1 MRKKLLIGFA
11 AVMVVLVT
19 ASFFIVYRLNLILSH
34 RSLLE
39 DEEEIIERYEEIE
52 IGIRDSMLALY
63 RHRTGKMNDLK
74 VALADLRTL
83 EKNLH
88 RALETSARMQGEL
101 CQGCHPQS
109 LAKLGDIR
117 RVLADMS
124 ARLEGYREVF
134 AVKAEP
140 AVAAGA
146 VPTDDEIVAHG
157 TRITEEVVKSLHSFR
172 KMRDDIG
179 RRTGALVDRSKTTV
193 YAVLALSTALALL
206 AFSVM
211 IRALTRPVDAFV
223 KGIKSVTEGKF
234 QDKIEIQ
241 SNDEIGFLAG
251 EFNKMI
257 GRLNEMYEEKDR
269 NLALLSDFNVRLE
282 ERVREA
288 TADLADANRELK
300 VAQEQMVR
308 AETMA
313 AIGTLSSGIS
323 HELSTPLSVVLNMA
337 QLIKQDIRDNPPLV
351 RDIEII
357 EYEANQAIKI
367 TRSLLG
373 FARSTKSK
381 KEITQVNDVLEDLF
395 QILEFQPK
403 ARSIR
408 LIKEL
413 DPNLTPIQAGA
424 GQLRQVCLNVILN
437 AVQAMPEGGEL
448 LVATRI
454 CREPL
459 FEGVEIAFSDT
470 GVGIPKEQIKQIFQP
485 FFTTKEEGTGLGL
498 AITYGIVREHNG
510 KIEVDSAEGRG
521 TTFRIFLPKG
531 TDPGVA

>member
-1 MRKKLLIGFA
+1 
-11 AVMVVLVT
+11 
-19 ASFFIVYRLNLILSH
+19 
-34 RSLLE
+34 
-39 DEEEIIERYEEIE
+39 
-52 IGIRDSMLALY
+52 
-63 RHRTGKMNDLK
+63 
-74 VALADLRTL
+74 
-83 EKNLH
+83 
-88 RALETSARMQGEL
+88 
-101 CQGCHPQS
+101 
-109 LAKLGDIR
+109 
-117 RVLADMS
+117 
-124 ARLEGYREVF
+124 
-134 AVKAEP
+134 
-140 AVAAGA
+140 
-146 VPTDDEIVAHG
+146 
-157 TRITEEVVKSLHSFR
+157 
-172 KMRDDIG
+172 
-179 RRTGALVDRSKTTV
+179 
-193 YAVLALSTALALL
+193 
-206 AFSVM
+206 
-211 IRALTRPVDAFV
+211 
-223 KGIKSVTEGKF
+223 
-234 QDKIEIQ
+234 
-241 SNDEIGFLAG
+241 
-251 EFNKMI
+251 
-257 GRLNEMYEEKDR
+257 
-269 NLALLSDFNVRLE
+269 
-282 ERVREA
+282 
-288 TADLADANRELK
+288 
-300 VAQEQMVR
+300 
-308 AETMA
+308 
-313 AIGTLSSGIS
+313 
-323 HELSTPLSVVLNMA
+323 MA

-351 RDIEII
+351 RDLEII

-510 KIEVDSAEGRG
+510 KIEVDSAEGKG

-531 TDPGVA
+531 TDPGAA